1 LRAAGRHGEGRRG
14 CELMHAFHRVSC
26 DDFGLPYG
34 SKTHASG
41 KKRRDFNVLAG
52 DGGALRCML

>member
-1 LRAAGRHGEGRRG
+1 
-14 CELMHAFHRVSC
+14 MHAFHRVSC